1 VSADPA
7 AGVGLERLLDLQER
21 DLAIDRLR
29 HRRDTLP
36 ERAALAA
43 IQADLDAIER
53 ERAGIAP
60 QRDEAA
66 REEQRLDDE
75 ATSIEEKAA
84 EVERQ
89 LYSGTISSPRELQA
103 MQADV
108 EQLRR
113 HRSSLEDRE
122 LEVME
127 RREGFDKVL
136 ADLQSRSGELDAQ
149 AGTLRATLAADEAT
163 IDGEIATE
171 RAARTEIA
179 AELTTTVVEEYE
191 RRRAQARGVGA
202 ARLVG
207 TSCQGCHLSIP
218 SVEAERIRK
227 APPGTLAFC
236 DNCGCILVP

>member
-1 VSADPA
+1 MALDT
-7 AGVGLERLLDLQER
+7 LLDLQEH

-29 HRRDTLP
+29 HRRETLP
-36 ERAALAA
+36 ERSALASVR
-43 IQADLDAIER
+43 DELTGIER
-53 ERAGIAP
+53 ELSTVVP
-60 QRDEAA
+60 QRDEVA

-75 ATSIEEKAA
+75 ATALEEKATA
-84 EVERQ
+84 VERQ
-89 LYSGTISSPRELQA
+89 LYSGEISSPRELQA

-108 EQLRR
+108 ESLRR

-122 LEVME
+122 LEVMD
-127 RREGFDKVL
+127 RRESFDKTVAGL
-136 ADLQSRSGELDAQ
+136 GARIAELEGEGA
-149 AGTLRATLAADEAT
+149 TLEQTLAASEGA
-163 IDGEIATE
+163 IDGEIDTE
-171 RAARTEIA
+171 VVARAALASQLTPEIVA
-179 AELTTTVVEEYE
+179 EYE

-236 DNCGCILVP
+236 DNCGCILIP